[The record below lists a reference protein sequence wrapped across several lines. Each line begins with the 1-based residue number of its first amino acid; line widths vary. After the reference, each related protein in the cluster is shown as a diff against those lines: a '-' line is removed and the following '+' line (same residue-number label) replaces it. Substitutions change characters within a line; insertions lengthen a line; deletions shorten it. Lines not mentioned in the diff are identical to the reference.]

1 MGHFAP
7 LSVQQ
12 YGVGPVASW
21 SSQAIQP
28 YRLAK
33 CEEGHARQTT
43 GTGPVAAADAANS
56 GSECGVCAQLDS
68 D

>member
-1 MGHFAP
+1 MGHYAR

-12 YGVGPVASW
+12 YGVGPVASC
-21 SSQAIQP
+21 SAQAIQP

-33 CEEGHARQTT
+33 CQEGHKRQTT

-56 GSECGVCAQLDS
+56 GSECGVCAQSDS